1 MASSS
6 IDLSSLLQA
15 MTGAST
21 PGIDVNS
28 AVSSA
33 LYALE
38 APQRQWQAQQQTL
51 QTQTTALNSV
61 ENDVSS
67 LATALSAL
75 QDPLGGLAAMAVT
88 SSQPSLVSASAT
100 DGTAAGSHV
109 VVVNNL
115 ATTASWYS
123 TYAASSS
130 ATLAAG
136 SFSIQTSTGSATVTI
151 GSGVNTLDQVASYI
165 NQQNIGVTASVVN
178 DAQGSRLAI
187 VSNGSGSADDFTV
200 TGTGLSFTQAVKGAN
215 ASLTV
220 DGIPISSASNTVTGA
235 VNGLTLNLL
244 GAAPQTQVNLSI
256 AADSSQ
262 VSQAISNFVSAYNT
276 AIGDVNTQFT
286 YNAANKS
293 SGPLASDST
302 MTMLQNDLLSAVSYQ
317 ASGSGAFS
325 TLGAL
330 GISMNDDGTLT
341 LDSSTLNNAI
351 QNNFSNVQNFFQ
363 GASSNGFAKLLNDQM
378 SALTD
383 PVSGAFTVDLN
394 SISSTNT
401 DLQNQINDFQ
411 TYINAQQTYLTNE
424 YSQAEILLQELPT
437 QEAQIQAEL
446 GNSSGSNK

>member
-1 MASSS
+1 M
-6 IDLSSLLQA
+6 
-15 MTGAST
+15 
-21 PGIDVNS
+21 
-28 AVSSA
+28 
-33 LYALE
+33 
-38 APQRQWQAQQQTL
+38 
-51 QTQTTALNSV
+51 
-61 ENDVSS
+61 
-67 LATALSAL
+67 
-75 QDPLGGLAAMAVT
+75 
-88 SSQPSLVSASAT
+88 
-100 DGTAAGSHV
+100 

-115 ATTASWYS
+115 ATTGSWYS
-123 TYAASSS
+123 TSAPSSS

-136 SFSIQTSTGSATVTI
+136 SFNIQTSTGSATVTV

-187 VSNGSGSADDFTV
+187 VSTGSGSANDFTV
-200 TGTGLSFTQAVKGAN
+200 TNGTGLTFTQAVKGAN

-220 DGIPISSASNTVTGA
+220 DGIPISSASNTVSGA

-244 GAAPQTQVNLSI
+244 GAASQTEVALSV

-302 MTMLQNDLLSAVSYQ
+302 MTMLQNDLLSAASYQ
-317 ASGSGAFS
+317 AGGSGAFS

-330 GISMNDDGTLT
+330 GISMNHDGTLT

-351 QNNFSNVQNFFQ
+351 QNNFSSVQNFFQ
-363 GASSNGFAKLLNDQM
+363 GASSNGFAKLLNDEM

-383 PVSGAFTVDLN
+383 PISGAFTVDLN
-394 SISSTNT
+394 SISSSNT

-424 YSQAEILLQELPT
+424 YSQAEILLQELPI
-437 QEAQIQAEL
+437 QEAQIEAEL